1 MNYSGLIRIFRMF
14 NDITG
19 SHAGEMRGDTMKSK
33 IKDIFIKYWMIPV
46 SLLLLYPATIVC
58 AVIFYLMGAFTGIE
72 ILIYIAHIVAG
83 GLASL
88 PITIN
93 IGNSEKLEKAAKVAI
108 IVFIILLCALV
119 SSSVLIDYL
128 GNVIKA
134 IIIVVIILF
143 SSFWINKIRD

>member
-1 MNYSGLIRIFRMF
+1 
-14 NDITG
+14 
-19 SHAGEMRGDTMKSK
+19 MKSK
-33 IKDIFIKYWMIPV
+33 CKTVITKYWMIPV

-58 AVIFYLMGAFTGIE
+58 ALLGYGIIGLTNIGWLFYLS
-72 ILIYIAHIVAG
+72 YIVAG

-108 IVFIILLCALV
+108 IVFVILLFALV
-119 SSSVLIDYL
+119 SSSVLRNYL
-128 GNVIKA
+128 GNVIKV
-134 IIIVVIILF
+134 IIIVIIILF

>member
-1 MNYSGLIRIFRMF
+1 
-14 NDITG
+14 
-19 SHAGEMRGDTMKSK
+19 MKSK

-46 SLLLLYPATIVC
+46 SLLLIYPATIVC

-108 IVFIILLCALV
+108 IVFVILLFALV
-119 SSSVLIDYL
+119 SSSVLRNYL